1 MAAPP
6 LRRTLPALALVAAPL
21 AALAAAAVALAAP
34 PQELAQPTLE
44 GTPRR
49 GSLLLVHNGRWGNSP
64 TSFAYRWHRC
74 DANGANCV
82 RIAGQTA
89 QRYRLVAADVGRT
102 VVGIVLARNGEGTV
116 AANSKPS
123 PVVADLVVPQ
133 SLQAPTIEGPAVVGG
148 TLNASPG
155 VWTGAPDAYGY
166 FWLQCDAAGAN
177 CVDTGARGRTY
188 GVRQVD
194 TGRTIRVQ
202 VQARNPRGRA
212 DAVSVQTRVVEAGG
226 TGPGPA
232 VPVSSVTLPDRLVIS
247 HVTFS
252 PAAIPNRRRL
262 ITLRVQVRDTRNRL
276 VSGAP
281 VLATGIP
288 FGRVT
293 PTPETVTNATGVAT
307 ITFRA
312 TRRLAMR
319 RGASVV
325 FFLRARKPGENPLA
339 GVATR
344 RLVQVTV
351 RPG

>member
-1 MAAPP
+1 VG
-6 LRRTLPALALVAAPL
+6 ALALVAAPFS
-21 AALAAAAVALAAP
+21 ALVAAAVALAAP
-34 PQELAQPTLE
+34 PQEIAQPTLE

-49 GSLLLVHNGRWGNSP
+49 GSLLLVHTGRWGNNP

-74 DANGANCV
+74 DPNGANCV

-102 VVGIVLARNGEGTV
+102 VVGLVLARNAEGTV
-116 AANSKPS
+116 AANAKPS
-123 PVVADLVVPQ
+123 PVIADLVVPQ
-133 SLQAPTIEGPAVVGG
+133 SVQPPTITGPAVVGG
-148 TLNASPG
+148 TLNAQPG
-155 VWTGAPDAYGY
+155 AWTGAPDAYGF
-166 FWLQCDAAGAN
+166 FWLQCDAVGAN
-177 CVDTGARGRTY
+177 CADTGARGQTY

-202 VQARNPRGRA
+202 VQARNPRGRT
-212 DAVSVQTRVVEAGG
+212 DAVSVQTAVVNAGG

-232 VPVSSVTLPDRLVIS
+232 VPVSSVALPDQLVIS
-247 HVTFS
+247 RVTFTPS
-252 PAAIPNRRRL
+252 AIPNRQRV
-262 ITLRVQVRDTRNRL
+262 ITMRVQVRDTRNRL
-276 VSGAP
+276 ITGAP

-293 PTPETVTNATGVAT
+293 ATPEAVTNATGVAT
-307 ITFRA
+307 ISFRA

-325 FFLRARKPGENPLA
+325 FFLRARKPGDNPLA
-339 GVATR
+339 GVTAR